1 MLRKIC
7 TIGNSCEVSIPKEI
21 LEKLHLSVGAHVAI
35 KVDEAANSI
44 IIEPATN
51 KSHYKTIDK
60 EFASQVDDFIKL
72 YKPAL
77 KALAKC
83 CINFPTP

>member
-7 TIGNSCEVSIPKEI
+7 TIGNSCGVSIPKEI
-21 LEKLHLSVGAHVAI
+21 LEKLHFAVGTHVDI
-35 KVDEAANSI
+35 KVDEKAKNI
-44 IIEPATN
+44 IIGPADV

-77 KALAKC
+77 KALAK
-83 CINFPTP
+83 